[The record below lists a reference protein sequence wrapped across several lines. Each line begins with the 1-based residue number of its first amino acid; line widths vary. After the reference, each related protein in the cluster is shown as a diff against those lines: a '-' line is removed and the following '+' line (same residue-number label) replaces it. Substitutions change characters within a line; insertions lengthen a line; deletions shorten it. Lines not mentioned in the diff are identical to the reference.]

1 MPSRAV
7 ILTLSHPRQGGL
19 SSAENH
25 QGLHRAKKATFS
37 PAERARGRTKRA
49 RMPPRVLSNETYTQ
63 PVGPHR
69 TLVDRSSAPVV
80 VHAAALNE
88 VHHAAGRIWQREGGI
103 LMSLRRRRRPRSIR
117 QAKLSRQWPTSG
129 TSSGSRAHR
138 RRQTARRFCCPRP
151 TPSSSHPSPPTR
163 TNLYRGNRQQMK
175 VP

>member
-1 MPSRAV
+1 MLLPSGAV

-25 QGLHRAKKATFS
+25 HRLHREKKATFS

-88 VHHAAGRIWQREGGI
+88 VHHAACRIWQREGGI
-103 LMSLRRRRRPRSIR
+103 LMSLRR
-117 QAKLSRQWPTSG
+117 
-129 TSSGSRAHR
+129 
-138 RRQTARRFCCPRP
+138 
-151 TPSSSHPSPPTR
+151 
-163 TNLYRGNRQQMK
+163 
-175 VP
+175 

>member
-1 MPSRAV
+1 MLLPSRAV

-37 PAERARGRTKRA
+37 PAERARGRTKRT

-88 VHHAAGRIWQREGGI
+88 VHTTPQVESGNEGG
-103 LMSLRRRRRPRSIR
+103 
-117 QAKLSRQWPTSG
+117 G
-129 TSSGSRAHR
+129 
-138 RRQTARRFCCPRP
+138 F
-151 TPSSSHPSPPTR
+151 
-163 TNLYRGNRQQMK
+163 
-175 VP
+175 